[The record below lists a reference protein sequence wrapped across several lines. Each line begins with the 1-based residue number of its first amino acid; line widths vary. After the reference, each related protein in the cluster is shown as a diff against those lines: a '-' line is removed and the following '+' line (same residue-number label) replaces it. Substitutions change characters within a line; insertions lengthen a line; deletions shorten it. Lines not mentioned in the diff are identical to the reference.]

1 MEQPKKM
8 EQPNIIKITITENR
22 RPSFSNRDYGMW
34 RRIILIPFIETKFK
48 DDKKLI
54 QHSP

>member
-54 QHSP
+54 